1 MSDLL
6 HQQPKLKVYI
16 VGHTDNTGSL
26 EHNLSLSQQRADSVV
41 EALTARFGIGPE
53 RVSGKGM
60 ATYSPVASNHNAA
73 GKEKNRRVEM
83 VEE

>member
-53 RVSGKGM
+53 RQGNGHVFAGCEQSQRGWQGKK
-60 ATYSPVASNHNAA
+60 PP
-73 GKEKNRRVEM
+73 R
-83 VEE
+83 